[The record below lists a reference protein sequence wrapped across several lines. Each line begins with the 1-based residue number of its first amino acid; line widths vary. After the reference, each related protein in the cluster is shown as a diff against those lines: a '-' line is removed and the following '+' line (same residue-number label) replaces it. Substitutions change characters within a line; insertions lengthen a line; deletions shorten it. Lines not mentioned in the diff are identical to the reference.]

1 MPIIQ
6 PTGIVIIWRA
16 WPLLSTRVQ
25 PRHFYAGQLR
35 QTASAWKNV
44 DTNAACRRKSSS
56 CVKLHAGKTITEKAF
71 SFAFPLPPFWYFHML
86 IVLRYFHFMIF
97 FSRLS
102 TYFKS
107 SVKREAISSFDLMVK
122 HQQANA
128 NHWWI
133 ALMTNIVKYVSA
145 AGYFYS
151 PTRLLW
157 GRKLPSLTV
166 LSATLP

>member
-1 MPIIQ
+1 M
-6 PTGIVIIWRA
+6 
-16 WPLLSTRVQ
+16 LSTRVQ

-44 DTNAACRRKSSS
+44 DTNAACRRKSGS
-56 CVKLHAGKTITEKAF
+56 CVKLHAGKTITEFLICVSFTSILIFSHANRSTLF
-71 SFAFPLPPFWYFHML
+71 SFYD
-86 IVLRYFHFMIF
+86 F

-107 SVKREAISSFDLMVK
+107 SVKREAMSSCDLMVK

-133 ALMTNIVKYVSA
+133 ASMTNIVKYVSA